1 MIFYSFPL
9 VSSSNQ
15 ESVSCHLYGISGI
28 LSFSVFKSKREC
40 GCTQKD
46 MSNEISV
53 EQALYGAIL
62 SPGALLRDYLSFF
75 PLYVCAVFNGF
86 RSLPAH
92 AMFFLCCRETSFHAF
107 KLFSIMNKFST
118 FYYKKKKKKVS
129 ECCHIKLT

>member
-1 MIFYSFPL
+1 M
-9 VSSSNQ
+9 
-15 ESVSCHLYGISGI
+15 SCHLYGISGI
-28 LSFSVFKSKREC
+28 LSFSVFKSKCEC

-46 MSNEISV
+46 MSNEISA

-92 AMFFLCCRETSFHAF
+92 AMFFLCCRETSFHTS

-118 FYYKKKKKKVS
+118 DYYKKKKKKKKS
-129 ECCHIKLT
+129 F

>member
-1 MIFYSFPL
+1 MVLVVYFPFQF
-9 VSSSNQ
+9 SNQ
-15 ESVSCHLYGISGI
+15 SVSVVVL
-28 LSFSVFKSKREC
+28 K
-40 GCTQKD
+40 KD
-46 MSNEISV
+46 MSNEISA

-92 AMFFLCCRETSFHAF
+92 AMFFLCCRETSFHTF

-118 FYYKKKKKKVS
+118 DYYKKKKKKKKS
-129 ECCHIKLT
+129 F